1 MNTITKHVVL
11 LVLCLILGQV
21 HAQEQVK
28 DSTKTETNPFK
39 VERLMGLKKTIETE
53 EREYLKLEVEA
64 INKRLKEGSI
74 TIEKADELKKEAAQK
89 RALNIESRIAIVDR
103 KIDLFKRNDDGYVLD
118 DEGSRGTSIGVVQ
131 FENRTYAGVKIT
143 NNSTNKINKPKKY
156 DVRTTSDLVFA
167 IGFNNTLSDGKD
179 LGDDYSV
186 MGSGFVELGWAW
198 KTRLLKNS
206 NAVRLKYGLSLQ
218 WNKLNA
224 KNDKYFEQNGNMTTL
239 EEFPVGL
246 KKSQFRVTNLVVPV
260 HFEFGPSKKIEKDN
274 YFRYSTY
281 NKFKVGLGGYGGVR
295 LASQQKLSY
304 KEDGDRVKQKIK
316 KNYNAS
322 DFVYGLS
329 AYVGYGSIG
338 IYAKYDLNPLF
349 KDQLV
354 DQNNFSLG
362 FRFDLD

>member
-11 LVLCLILGQV
+11 LGLCLILGQV

-28 DSTKTETNPFK
+28 DSIKTETNSYK
-39 VERLMGLKKTIETE
+39 VEKLIGLKKTIETE

-64 INKRLKEGSI
+64 INERLELGSI
-74 TIEKADELKKEAAQK
+74 TTNDAEQLKSEAAK
-89 RALNIESRIAIVDR
+89 NRALNIESRIAIIDR
-103 KIDLFKRNDDGYVLD
+103 KIDLLKRNEDYVFSDGSSVSVIGIGK
-118 DEGSRGTSIGVVQ
+118 DENKT
-131 FENRTYAGVKIT
+131 FAGVMI
-143 NNSTNKINKPKKY
+143 NNKNTNKPKKY

-167 IGFNNTLSDGKD
+167 LGFNNTLSEGKD

-206 NAVRLKYGLSLQ
+206 NAVRLKYGLSFQ

-224 KNDKYFEQNGNMTTL
+224 KNDKYFEQNGDVTTL

-246 KKSQFRVTNLVVPV
+246 KESQFRVTNLVVPV

-274 YFRYSTY
+274 YFRYSTQ
-281 NKFKVGLGGYGGVR
+281 NKFKVGLGGYAGLR
-295 LASQQKLSY
+295 LASQQKLNY

-349 KDQLV
+349 KDQSV
-354 DQNNFSLG
+354 DQNNISLG

>member
-28 DSTKTETNPFK
+28 DSTKIRENIYEINK
-39 VERLMGLKKTIETE
+39 LIHIKQAIEPE
-53 EREYLKLEVEA
+53 EREYLKLEVEE
-64 INKRLKEGSI
+64 INKRLKAGEI
-74 TIEKADELKKEAAQK
+74 TVEKADELKKEAAQK

-118 DEGSRGTSIGVVQ
+118 DGKSGGTTIGVGQ
-131 FENRTYAGVKIT
+131 FENRTYAGVMIT
-143 NNSTNKINKPKKY
+143 NNKINKPKKY

-167 IGFNNTLSDGKD
+167 MGFNNTLSEGKD

-281 NKFKVGLGGYGGVR
+281 NKFKVGLGGYAGLR
-295 LASQQKLSY
+295 LASQQKLIY

>member
-11 LVLCLILGQV
+11 LGLCLILGQI

-28 DSTKTETNPFK
+28 DTIRTETNSYK
-39 VERLMGLKKTIETE
+39 VVRLTDLKKTIKTE
-53 EREYLKLEVEA
+53 EREFLKIEVEA
-64 INKRLKEGSI
+64 INLRLKEGGI
-74 TIEKADELKKEAAQK
+74 TTEKADELKKEAAQK

-103 KIDLFKRNDDGYVLD
+103 KIDLLKRNDDYVFSD
-118 DEGSRGTSIGVVQ
+118 GSSVSIIGVGKD
-131 FENRTYAGVKIT
+131 ENKTFAGVMI
-143 NNSTNKINKPKKY
+143 NNNKINKPKKY
-156 DVRTTSDLVFA
+156 DKRTTSDFVFA
-167 IGFNNTLSDGKD
+167 IGFNNTLSEGKD

-206 NAVRLKYGLSLQ
+206 NAVRLKYGLSFQ

-224 KNDKYFEQNGNMTTL
+224 KNDKYFEQNGDVTTL

-246 KKSQFRVTNLVVPV
+246 KESQFRVTNLVVPV

-274 YFRYSTY
+274 YFRYSTQD
-281 NKFKVGLGGYGGVR
+281 KFKVGLGGYAGVR
-295 LASQQKLSY
+295 LATQQKLNY
-304 KEDGDRVKQKIK
+304 KEDGDRVKQRIN

-338 IYAKYDLNPLF
+338 VYAKYDLNPLF

-354 DQNNFSLG
+354 DQNNISLG